1 MPEWYN
7 PQMPDDHDTVFLNGV
22 DLTFFR
28 APEGDVR
35 LRLKFKDEWCCQ
47 EVRVAQ
53 LLPLSNPD
61 VYWAVRNGEDKEIG
75 VLRDLNGLNAD
86 SRRLLEEEI
95 SRKYL
100 LPKVLSVQKVRDEF
114 GVVVWDVTTDAG
126 VKRFT
131 VRNLR
136 DSSVAL
142 STTRVLMTDVDGNR
156 YEFPNIETLSVAA
169 QDVLL
174 KVV

>member
-1 MPEWYN
+1 MPYSG
-7 PQMPDDHDTVFLNGV
+7 DTVFLEAA
-22 DLTFFR
+22 DLKFFR
-28 APEGDVR
+28 APEGDFR
-35 LRLKFKDEWCCQ
+35 LRLLFKDEWCCI

-53 LLPLSNPD
+53 LLPLSKPD
-61 VYWAVRNGEDKEIG
+61 CYWA
-75 VLRDLNGLNAD
+75 LRDGDDTELGVMQSLEGLDPD
-86 SRRLLEEEI
+86 SRRTLEEEL
-95 SRKYL
+95 SRRYF
-100 LPKVLSVQKVRDEF
+100 LPKVTNVIKVRDEF

-126 VKRFT
+126 VKRYT

-142 STTRVLMTDVDGNR
+142 TATRVLMTDVDGNR
-156 YEFPNIETLSVAA
+156 FEFPDIRTLSAAA